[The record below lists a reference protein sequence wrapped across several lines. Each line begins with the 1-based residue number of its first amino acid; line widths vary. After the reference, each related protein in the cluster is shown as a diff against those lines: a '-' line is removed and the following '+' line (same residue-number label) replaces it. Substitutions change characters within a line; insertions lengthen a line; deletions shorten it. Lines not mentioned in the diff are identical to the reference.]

1 MRGARA
7 YGGLLRD
14 LGTLLPD
21 VDLSIVQERPWHSL
35 TFSGVQLS
43 IAATLHSIGDADT
56 VTRFADNLPSNEFD
70 LGNQFVA
77 DIAVVEMVREP
88 GCIKFKI
95 DALLLDS

>member
-1 MRGARA
+1 MRGVGA
-7 YGGLLRD
+7 YGGLFRALAA
-14 LGTLLPD
+14 LLPD

-43 IAATLHSIGDADT
+43 IAATLHSTGDADT
-56 VTRFADNLPSNEFD
+56 IMRFADSLPSNEFD
-70 LGNQFVA
+70 LDNQLVA

-88 GCIKFKI
+88 GCVKFKI